1 MRRMMVIL
9 AVVLVA
15 GLGWHYKGLLLGS
28 GAKKPEKQPVA
39 VEVAMVQEKPLERT
53 LDTVGTLKANES
65 IVVRP
70 EIAGIIESFGFA
82 EGSVVKKG
90 SALVSLDDRIIRAEF
105 RQAEANVKLARQ
117 NFKRASELSKTGVAS
132 QRSFDDA
139 QSTLRQ
145 SEAAYDLAKVRLEKT
160 RIIAPFDG
168 MVGLRAK
175 SPGDFVAVGEDVV
188 TLLDAS
194 RIKVDFNIPEK
205 AAGGLSIGQQ
215 VTIMVDALPNEQFM
229 GMVYALDPKIDEQGR
244 SIALKAIIPNLNYQ
258 LKPGYF
264 ARVQLIQERK
274 EAALMIPEEAIV
286 PVGQDSFVFVVE
298 GNIAKRVKVTTGARK
313 NSEVEILSGLSK
325 DQKIVTAG
333 QMKIQDGAAVA
344 PIARK

>member
-9 AVVLVA
+9 AVVLVV
-15 GLGWHYKGLLLGS
+15 GLSLHYGSTMLGG
-28 GAKKPEKQPVA
+28 GAKKPEKRPVA
-39 VEVAMVQEKPLERT
+39 VEVALVAEKPLELT
-53 LDTVGTLKANES
+53 LDTVGTLRANES

-70 EIAGIIESFGFA
+70 EIAGIIEKFGFN
-82 EGSVVKKG
+82 EGALVKKG
-90 SALVSLDDRIIRAEF
+90 AALVALDDRILRAEF

-117 NFKRASELSKTGVAS
+117 NFKRSSELSKTGVAS

-145 SEAAYDLAKVRLEKT
+145 AEAAYDLAKVRLEKT
-160 RIIAPFDG
+160 RITAPFDG

-175 SPGDFVAVGEDVV
+175 SPGDFVEIGDDIV
-188 TLLDAS
+188 TLSDAS

-205 AAGGLSIGQQ
+205 AAGSLGIGQE
-215 VTIMVDALPNEQFM
+215 VTIMVDALPKQTFT

-286 PVGQDSFVFVVE
+286 PVGQDAFVFVVE
-298 GNIAKRVKVTTGARK
+298 GDVAKRMKVTTGARK
-313 NSEVEILSGLSK
+313 NSEVEILSGLMK

-333 QMKIQDGAAVA
+333 QMKIQDGAAVV
-344 PIARK
+344 PIEKK